1 MNMPVVF
8 KKELGD
14 QRGWGTVRDGA
25 AMAIRLEK
33 SCKFL
38 QVKKVLTNMSKVGSE
53 WKSLKMA

>member
-1 MNMPVVF
+1 MPVVF

-33 SCKFL
+33 I
-38 QVKKVLTNMSKVGSE
+38 M
-53 WKSLKMA
+53 